1 MRREEHLADIACKCL
16 KLECPKPDLAERIKG
31 GVEDTVNLSFAGEF
45 RYLDTKGS
53 NLSQI
58 EKTIS
63 LPEEIEAP
71 VEEGQPIGEAVY
83 KLDGQRIGGVSIVA
97 AKTVE
102 KAGYRDYVLKV
113 VYDFL
118 LH

>member
-1 MRREEHLADIACKCL
+1 M
-16 KLECPKPDLAERIKG
+16 
-31 GVEDTVNLSFAGEF
+31 
-45 RYLDTKGS
+45 
-53 NLSQI
+53 Q
-58 EKTIS
+58 
-63 LPEEIEAP
+63 IEAP